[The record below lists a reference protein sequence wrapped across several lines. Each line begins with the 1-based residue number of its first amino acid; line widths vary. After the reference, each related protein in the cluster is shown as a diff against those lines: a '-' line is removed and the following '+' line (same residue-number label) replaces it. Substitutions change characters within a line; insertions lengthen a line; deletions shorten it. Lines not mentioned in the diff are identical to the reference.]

1 MHLTK
6 PELLLLE
13 QIANGNKAIKSL
25 AVALKKSDKQIYVTA
40 KKLRDKGF
48 IERLNGTLE
57 PKRTALIALLLQ
69 MLANIPN
76 LAPVLADSGI
86 PILTAM
92 IKPVTVQEIMD
103 ETDLKRTAVHDK
115 IEQARRR
122 SMVKKRVST
131 YEINEKLWHQLKDFL
146 EELKRYEA
154 ATDERIP
161 ASSIIYHKKGDEIVF
176 SSKEELDAVKTAFS
190 AYEEYG
196 IGILTITNYY
206 YLPKKKLSKQDILTH
221 SLYVVEKDKD
231 IRHLIFIALFY
242 AKFKDEFKIKHEIL
256 TNLSA
261 ILAGGEINRYPK
273 YQEIKDRAEVY
284 GIKV

>member
-1 MHLTK
+1 MQLTK

-13 QIANGNKAIKSL
+13 QIANGNKAVKTL

-40 KKLRDKGF
+40 KKLAEKGF

-57 PKRTALIALLLQ
+57 PKRTGFIALLLQ
-69 MLANIPN
+69 MLAKTPN

-92 IKPVTVQEIMD
+92 LKPVTMQEVMD
-103 ETDLKRTAVHDK
+103 ETGLKRTAVYDK
-115 IEQARRR
+115 IEQAKRR

-131 YEINEKLWHQLKDFL
+131 YEINEKLWHPLKDFL
-146 EELKRYEA
+146 EELKKYEA
-154 ATDERIP
+154 TTDERIP
-161 ASSIIYHKKGDEIVF
+161 ASSIIYYKKDDEIVF
-176 SSKEELDAVKTAFS
+176 SSKEELDAPKTAFS

-196 IGILTITNYY
+196 IGILTITHYY

-242 AKFKDEFKIKHEIL
+242 AKFKEEFKIKHPIL
-256 TNLSA
+256 MNLSA
-261 ILAGGEINRYPK
+261 ILAGGEIKGYPK

>member
-1 MHLTK
+1 MQLTK

-40 KKLRDKGF
+40 KKLAEKGF

-57 PKRTALIALLLQ
+57 PKRTAFIALLLQ
-69 MLANIPN
+69 MLAKTPN

-92 IKPVTVQEIMD
+92 LKPVTMQEIMD
-103 ETDLKRTAVHDK
+103 ETGLKRTAVYDK
-115 IEQARRR
+115 IEQAKRR

-131 YEINEKLWHQLKDFL
+131 YEINERLWNPLKEFL

-154 ATDERIP
+154 TTDERIP
-161 ASSIIYHKKGDEIVF
+161 ASSIIYYKKDDEVVF

-231 IRHLIFIALFY
+231 IRHLIFIALLY
-242 AKFKDEFKIKHEIL
+242 AKFKDEFKIKHPIL
-256 TNLSA
+256 MNLSA
-261 ILAGGEINRYPK
+261 ILAGGEINGYPK

-284 GIKV
+284 GIKM